1 MDLAASMG
9 HSPVLDLFLGAQETN
24 GNTLEEYALIQ
35 ALIENDL
42 NLI

>member
-1 MDLAASMG
+1 MG
-9 HSPVLDLFLGAQETN
+9 HSPVLDLFLGAQETH
-24 GNTLEEYALIQ
+24 GNTLEEYALRQ